1 MKTRRFSV
9 ISIILTAAL
18 SVLVTLGAVAL
29 TAWLLL
35 GSSGLAIATGAAYIN
50 ARFVGEY
57 DPDAMADAALG
68 AMVSSLD
75 DRWSYYMDA
84 EAYSYLQLRRDNA
97 YVGIGVTIN
106 YEEDGLHIQSVVEGG
121 PAEAAGLLPGEIITA
136 ADGNDLTGDNVYDG
150 SSLIQG
156 EEGTQV
162 TLTVLDADGVSRQ
175 VEVTRARLKSD
186 PVSYELLKGNV
197 GYVKLDNFYSGS
209 ADHVKAAVEE
219 LLNQGA
225 ASFVFDM
232 RDNPG
237 GYLEELIDL
246 LDYLLPEGDIF
257 RSGDRSG
264 PKKTVTSDADC
275 IDVPMAVLVNGNTYS
290 AAELFAAQ
298 LRESVGAV
306 IVGQPTSG
314 KGYSQQTFRLPGG
327 RGLNISTKTYYTGAG
342 VSLIGVGITPDLEVE
357 LTGPEDDQL
366 AAAAASLTQ
375 E

>member
-1 MKTRRFSV
+1 M
-9 ISIILTAAL
+9 
-18 SVLVTLGAVAL
+18 
-29 TAWLLL
+29 
-35 GSSGLAIATGAAYIN
+35 
-50 ARFVGEY
+50 
-57 DPDAMADAALG
+57 
-68 AMVSSLD
+68 
-75 DRWSYYMDA
+75 
-84 EAYSYLQLRRDNA
+84 
-97 YVGIGVTIN
+97 
-106 YEEDGLHIQSVVEGG
+106 
-121 PAEAAGLLPGEIITA
+121 
-136 ADGNDLTGDNVYDG
+136 
-150 SSLIQG
+150 
-156 EEGTQV
+156 
-162 TLTVLDADGVSRQ
+162 
-175 VEVTRARLKSD
+175 
-186 PVSYELLKGNV
+186 
-197 GYVKLDNFYSGS
+197 
-209 ADHVKAAVEE
+209 EE

-366 AAAAASLTQ
+366 AAAVDSLTQ

>member
-29 TAWLLL
+29 TVWLLL

-68 AMVSSLD
+68 AMVSSLG

-175 VEVTRARLKSD
+175 VTVTRTRLKSD
-186 PVSYELLKGNV
+186 PVSYEMLEDNV
-197 GYVKLDNFYSGS
+197 GYVALDNYYSGS
-209 ADHVKAAVEE
+209 ADHVKAAVEA
-219 LLNQGA
+219 LLDQGA

-237 GYLEELIDL
+237 GYLAELTDL

-257 RSGDRSG
+257 RSGNRSG

-306 IVGQPTSG
+306 IIGQPTSG

-327 RGLNISTKTYYTGAG
+327 RGLNLSTKTYYTGAG
-342 VSLIGVGITPDLEVE
+342 VSLIGVGITPDIEVE
-357 LTGPEDDQL
+357 LIGPEDEQL
-366 AAAAASLTQ
+366 AAAVASLTS
-375 E
+375 